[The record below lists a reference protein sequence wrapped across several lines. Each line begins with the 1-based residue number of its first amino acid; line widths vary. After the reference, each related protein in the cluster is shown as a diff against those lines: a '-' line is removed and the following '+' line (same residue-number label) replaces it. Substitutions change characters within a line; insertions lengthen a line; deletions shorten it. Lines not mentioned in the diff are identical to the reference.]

1 MLTKLKGGTAKLRA
15 SMHLPQ
21 LMQSM
26 HAFAYALHIMTAEEC
41 NIIHYAILETSSGKI
56 KGGSTSQIP

>member
-41 NIIHYAILETSSGKI
+41 NIIHYAM
-56 KGGSTSQIP
+56 Q